1 MKNLERVIGELQRHL
16 RQVLFAWE
24 VDDAHRGAERV
35 DRIGGDERS
44 HDERDEVSRH
54 LDRVGEAHA
63 AQAVGEVFRGD
74 LARVRDREHVLRH
87 DERVA
92 EDRFQVRFV
101 EAGEGPSRVGLFEV
115 GRRDGAFVAR
125 VIDVT
130 TAVEAEQ
137 QVVENPRELRRHRV
151 PAGFEYG
158 RRDEVDALFLRLQL
172 DLRRGGLAGIIDGHP
187 SGADCRFGDREVRRV
202 HHDLAGLLGDRDL
215 DAFLSCKGRRVEVR
229 REFEV
234 VADRKRGSGQ
244 SIGRETLVLSHGRCR
259 LPDVGSFE
267 GRTPSGASARQY
279 CESVTTLARAASARA
294 EQERRRYDVC
304 CVGNALMDHLAYADL
319 ATVAALGLDHGGM
332 TLVDIATTD
341 QLKAVIGNGRQVP
354 GGTVTNTAVG
364 VASLGGRPVFI
375 GAVATDETGDQYA
388 ADLEAAGVHAVLQ
401 RFPFDPDGHE
411 MATGRCYVIVTP
423 DAERTMATAL
433 GVGGQLNAAGVDEA
447 VIAQS
452 MLVYFDGYVLD
463 LPDARALV
471 DRLLG
476 AGRAAGTAVAVGLAD
491 SRLVERHRGVLED
504 LCREGVE
511 YIFANESEILEFT
524 KTSGVDRAV
533 RAVARDDLVVAVTRG
548 ARGATVGFD
557 HCVVDVPAHLVEN
570 VADVT
575 GAGDLFAAGFCYGVT
590 HGLDPVAAAEL
601 GSLAAAEVI
610 SHLGARPETSL
621 ADLARARSLI

>member
-1 MKNLERVIGELQRHL
+1 M
-16 RQVLFAWE
+16 
-24 VDDAHRGAERV
+24 
-35 DRIGGDERS
+35 
-44 HDERDEVSRH
+44 
-54 LDRVGEAHA
+54 
-63 AQAVGEVFRGD
+63 
-74 LARVRDREHVLRH
+74 
-87 DERVA
+87 
-92 EDRFQVRFV
+92 
-101 EAGEGPSRVGLFEV
+101 
-115 GRRDGAFVAR
+115 
-125 VIDVT
+125 
-130 TAVEAEQ
+130 
-137 QVVENPRELRRHRV
+137 
-151 PAGFEYG
+151 
-158 RRDEVDALFLRLQL
+158 
-172 DLRRGGLAGIIDGHP
+172 
-187 SGADCRFGDREVRRV
+187 
-202 HHDLAGLLGDRDL
+202 
-215 DAFLSCKGRRVEVR
+215 
-229 REFEV
+229 
-234 VADRKRGSGQ
+234 
-244 SIGRETLVLSHGRCR
+244 
-259 LPDVGSFE
+259 
-267 GRTPSGASARQY
+267 
-279 CESVTTLARAASARA
+279 TTLARAASARA